1 MNHSFNV
8 AVAAE
13 YGILEAVLFEN
24 ISYWVEK
31 NKANDV
37 HFHDGYYWTYNS
49 AKAFSEMFPYVSSRT
64 ISRALHHLCDEE
76 LLIIGDYNEN
86 PYDKTLW
93 YTLTPKGQ
101 GIRQDGIGSKT
112 DCQMDR
118 TDCQTDKTNCQMDK
132 TDCQMDRT
140 DCQTDKT
147 NCQTEVSKMTNRS
160 VKNGEPIPDINTNI
174 NTDINIPDI
183 NTNINTDINA
193 DSNLTV
199 SKDTVCRTDIQRV
212 TEQWNLLAVYG
223 IKPVNSIRSGTRR
236 YDMLKARIRSY
247 GIEKILEAVG
257 NIKNSSFLCGGGQK
271 GWTITFEWF
280 VRPNNFIKVLEGNY
294 DDISSF
300 QLGNTRYKPAD
311 KNSKVEQFAADARK
325 WADNE

>member
-1 MNHSFNV
+1 
-8 AVAAE
+8 
-13 YGILEAVLFEN
+13 
-24 ISYWVEK
+24 
-31 NKANDV
+31 
-37 HFHDGYYWTYNS
+37 
-49 AKAFSEMFPYVSSRT
+49 
-64 ISRALHHLCDEE
+64 
-76 LLIIGDYNEN
+76 
-86 PYDKTLW
+86 
-93 YTLTPKGQ
+93 
-101 GIRQDGIGSKT
+101 
-112 DCQMDR
+112 
-118 TDCQTDKTNCQMDK
+118 
-132 TDCQMDRT
+132 MDRT

-174 NTDINIPDI
+174 NTDIN
-183 NTNINTDINA
+183 A

-212 TEQWNLLAVYG
+212 IEQWNLLAVYG

>member
-37 HFHDGYYWTYNS
+37 HFHDGCYWTYNS

-64 ISRALHHLCDEE
+64 ISRALHHLCDEG

-118 TDCQTDKTNCQMDK
+118 TDCQTDKTNCQMD
-132 TDCQMDRT
+132 RT
-140 DCQTDKT
+140 D
-147 NCQTEVSKMTNRS
+147 CQTEVSKMTNRS
-160 VKNGEPIPDINTNI
+160 VKNGEPIPDINTN
-174 NTDINIPDI
+174 I

-223 IKPVNSIRSGTRR
+223 IKPVNSIRSGTKR

-247 GIEKILEAVG
+247 GIEKVLEAVG

-271 GWTITFEWF
+271 GWFINFEWF

-294 DDISSF
+294 DDISSL

>member
-1 MNHSFNV
+1 MQEQIIPV
-8 AVAAE
+8 
-13 YGILEAVLFEN
+13 
-24 ISYWVEK
+24 WV
-31 NKANDV
+31 
-37 HFHDGYYWTYNS
+37 
-49 AKAFSEMFPYVSSRT
+49 
-64 ISRALHHLCDEE
+64 
-76 LLIIGDYNEN
+76 N
-86 PYDKTLW
+86 PFL
-93 YTLTPKGQ
+93 
-101 GIRQDGIGSKT
+101 
-112 DCQMDR
+112 
-118 TDCQTDKTNCQMDK
+118 
-132 TDCQMDRT
+132 
-140 DCQTDKT
+140 
-147 NCQTEVSKMTNRS
+147 KMG
-160 VKNGEPIPDINTNI
+160 NGNNQSGTPIPVINTVI
-174 NTDINIPDI
+174 DTDN
-183 NTNINTDINA
+183 
-193 DSNLTV
+193 NLTV

>member
-118 TDCQTDKTNCQMDK
+118 TDCQTDKTNCQ
-132 TDCQMDRT
+132 
-140 DCQTDKT
+140 
-147 NCQTEVSKMTNRS
+147 TEVSKMTNRS
-160 VKNGEPIPDINTNI
+160 VKNGEP
-174 NTDINIPDI
+174 IPDI